1 MFMLRVALCC
11 VTFGVVVGLTA
22 GTPAGAAIPAP
33 TGPQDAIHEVM
44 TGDNLHLIA
53 GYYYGDARQW
63 QRIWDANKPQ
73 VKNPN
78 VIERGAF
85 LRIPNASAPDTPYAE
100 FAARTRREAAEK
112 AAQKAAA
119 GKAETAPVEKEVRVM
134 GEDKPAAPAQ
144 GPTPPAPAAAVT
156 PAPPAGSAAPAPAAP
171 PPAKAPAK
179 PSS

>member
-1 MFMLRVALCC
+1 MSSLRVAFC
-11 VTFGVVVGLTA
+11 VFVGGVVGLTA
-22 GTPAGAAIPAP
+22 GAPAGAAMPAP
-33 TGPQDAIHEVM
+33 AGPQDAIHEVM
-44 TGDNLHLIA
+44 AGDNLHLIA

-63 QRIWDANKPQ
+63 ERIWDANKPQ

-112 AAQKAAA
+112 AATPR
-119 GKAETAPVEKEVRVM
+119 AEAAPVEKEVRVM

-144 GPTPPAPAAAVT
+144 GLTPPAPAPDAT
-156 PAPPAGSAAPAPAAP
+156 PAPPA
-171 PPAKAPAK
+171 KAPSR
-179 PSS
+179 PTP